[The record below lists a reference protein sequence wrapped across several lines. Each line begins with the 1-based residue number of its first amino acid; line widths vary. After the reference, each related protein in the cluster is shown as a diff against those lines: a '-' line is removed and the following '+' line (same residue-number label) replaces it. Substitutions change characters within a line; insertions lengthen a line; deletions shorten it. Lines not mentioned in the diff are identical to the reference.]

1 MSALELI
8 QQVLAWALIAA
19 GSGFLLIG
27 AFGVLRLPDFW
38 ARLHA
43 ASIGD
48 SAGMLLL
55 FAGMAVHSGLT
66 LVTVKLIIIAL
77 FLLLTGPTSTHAT
90 ANAAFVSGL
99 RPREARGLVAARPI
113 GAGNGAEARETGE
126 SGKALNA
133 ERPEIRGTDS

>member
-1 MSALELI
+1 MSALTLI
-8 QQVLAWALIAA
+8 QEGVAGVLVVA
-19 GSGFLLIG
+19 GAVFVLIG
-27 AFGVLRLPDFW
+27 AFGVVRLPDFW

-66 LVTVKLIIIAL
+66 LVTVKLILIGIFL
-77 FLLLTGPTSTHAT
+77 FLTGPTSTHAT

-99 RPREARGLVAARPI
+99 RPREAPGLSADEPLEVA
-113 GAGNGAEARETGE
+113 T
-126 SGKALNA
+126 
-133 ERPEIRGTDS
+133 PEKEPAP

>member
-1 MSALELI
+1 MSALALI
-8 QQVLAWALIAA
+8 QEGVAGVLVVA
-19 GSGFLLIG
+19 GAVFVLIG
-27 AFGVLRLPDFW
+27 AFGVVRLPDFW

-66 LVTVKLIIIAL
+66 LVTVKLILIGIFL
-77 FLLLTGPTSTHAT
+77 FLTGPTSTHAT

-99 RPREARGLVAARPI
+99 RPREAEGLTADEPLEVA
-113 GAGNGAEARETGE
+113 T
-126 SGKALNA
+126 
-133 ERPEIRGTDS
+133 PEKEPAP

>member
-1 MSALELI
+1 MSALALI
-8 QQVLAWALIAA
+8 QEGVAGVLVVA
-19 GSGFLLIG
+19 GAVFVLIG
-27 AFGVLRLPDFW
+27 AFGVVRLPDFW

-66 LVTVKLIIIAL
+66 LVTVKLILIGIFL
-77 FLLLTGPTSTHAT
+77 FLTGPTSTHAT

-99 RPREARGLVAARPI
+99 RPREAEGLTADEPLEVAP
-113 GAGNGAEARETGE
+113 
-126 SGKALNA
+126 
-133 ERPEIRGTDS
+133 PEKEPAPWKP